1 MTTAQG
7 IKRLREKYGLT
18 QSDLGDIAGLS
29 SKAVGAWEAGRAE
42 PRIGAI
48 ERIAAH
54 FAITKSEV
62 LGWDR
67 EDDDPDFSGIKNL
80 RLPDAYSVPILGR
93 ICCGD
98 GTFTED
104 SYDGFFV
111 LDKSIRA
118 DFCLEAR
125 GDSMTDA
132 GIDDGDKVFIRKSE
146 HYEDGK
152 IYGIII
158 KGEDLA
164 SLKKVYRI
172 NDQIMLQPCNAEYH
186 PQIVAKEDVFIVGE
200 YVGVFKTA
208 K

>member
-1 MTTAQG
+1 MTTSES

-18 QSDLGDIAGLS
+18 QSDLGKIAGLS
-29 SKAVGAWEAGRAE
+29 SKTVGAWESGRAE
-42 PRIGAI
+42 PRIGSI
-48 ERIAAH
+48 EKIAA
-54 FAITKSEV
+54 FFGIPKSEV
-62 LGWDR
+62 IGWN
-67 EDDDPDFSGIKNL
+67 EEENPLEGIRNIST
-80 RLPDAYSVPILGR
+80 PDAHAVPVLGR

-98 GTFTED
+98 GTFTEE
-104 SYDGFFV
+104 SYDGYFV
-111 LDKSIRA
+111 LDKSIHA

-164 SLKKVYRI
+164 SLKKVYRL
-172 NDQIMLQPCNAEYH
+172 DGKIMLQPCNSDYH
-186 PQIVAKEDVFIVGE
+186 PQIVSKDDVYIIGE
-200 YVGVFKTA
+200 CVGVYKVI
-208 K
+208 

>member
-1 MTTAQG
+1 MTTSES

-18 QSDLGDIAGLS
+18 QSDLGKIAGLS
-29 SKAVGAWEAGRAE
+29 SKAVGAWESGRAE

-48 ERIAAH
+48 EKIAA
-54 FAITKSEV
+54 FFGIPKSEV
-62 LGWDR
+62 IGWN
-67 EDDDPDFSGIKNL
+67 EEENPLEGIWNIST
-80 RLPDAYSVPILGR
+80 PDARAVPVLGR

-98 GTFTED
+98 GTFTEE
-104 SYDGFFV
+104 SYTGYFV
-111 LDKSIRA
+111 LDRSVHA

-164 SLKKVYRI
+164 SLKKVYRL
-172 NDQIMLQPCNAEYH
+172 DGKIMLQPCNSDYQVQVLPET
-186 PQIVAKEDVFIVGE
+186 DVMIVGE
-200 YVGVFKTA
+200 CVGVLKIL